1 MSHYFN
7 NYENLAMTRS
17 EAGVLTVRFHT
28 GNAPVIFTGRI
39 HTDFT
44 RVLDD
49 IAFDRGN
56 RVLVLTGTGDR
67 FMTEIDVQS
76 LGDITKPMVADVA
89 YMEGRR
95 VLQRLVDLEMPIVAA
110 INGPVSVHSEYVLL
124 ADVVIA
130 SETTTFSDFPHLT
143 YGLVPGDGIH
153 IVWEE
158 ALGVNRA
165 RHLIMTQG
173 AFGAVEAKQW
183 GAIAE
188 VVPQERV
195 LPRALEVAEE
205 IAKRP
210 QLLSRYIAVAIR
222 RRISR
227 HLAEGT
233 TLGLA
238 LESLTGAN
246 LPYLQTPSSS

>member
-1 MSHYFN
+1 
-7 NYENLAMTRS
+7 MTRS
-17 EAGVLTVRFHT
+17 KAGVLTLRFHT
-28 GNAPVIFTGRI
+28 GGGPVIFTGRI

-44 RVLDD
+44 RVLEE
-49 IAFDRGN
+49 IAFDREN
-56 RVLVLTGTGDR
+56 KVLVLTGTGDR

-76 LGDITKPMVADVA
+76 LGDITRPMAADIA

-95 VLQRLVDLEMPIVAA
+95 VLQRLADLEMPIVAA
-110 INGPVSVHSEYVLL
+110 INGPVSVHSEYALL

-130 SETTTFSDFPHLT
+130 SETTTFSDFPHVT

-153 IVWEE
+153 VVWEE
-158 ALGVNRA
+158 TLGLNRA

-173 AFGAVEAKQW
+173 SFTAAEAKLWGAV
-183 GAIAE
+183 AE
-188 VVPQERV
+188 VLPQERV
-195 LPRALEVAEE
+195 LPRALEIAEG
-205 IAKRP
+205 IAKRA
-210 QLLSRYIAVAIR
+210 QLLNRYVAVAIR
-222 RRISR
+222 RQISR

-246 LPYLQTPSSS
+246 LAYLAKP

>member
-1 MSHYFN
+1 MSHYFT
-7 NYENLAMTRS
+7 NYENLQMTRS
-17 EAGVLTVRFHT
+17 EAGVLTLRFHT
-28 GNAPVIFTGRI
+28 GAGPVTFTGRI

-44 RVLDD
+44 RALED
-49 IAFDRGN
+49 IAFDREN
-56 RVLVLTGTGDR
+56 KVLVLTGTGDR
-67 FMTEIDVQS
+67 FMTDIDIKS
-76 LGDITKPMVADVA
+76 LGDVTKPMVADIA

-95 VLQRLVDLEMPIVAA
+95 VLQRLADLEMPIVAA

-124 ADVVIA
+124 ADIAIA
-130 SETTTFSDFPHLT
+130 SETTIFSDFPHLT

-153 IVWEE
+153 VVWEE
-158 ALGVNRA
+158 VLGVNRA

-173 AFGAVEAKQW
+173 AFSAAEAKQW
-183 GAIAE
+183 GAVAE

-195 LPRALEVAEE
+195 LSRALEIAEE

-210 QLLSRYIAVAIR
+210 QLLNRYVAVAIR
-222 RRISR
+222 RRLSR

-233 TLGLA
+233 ALGLA

-246 LPYLQTPSSS
+246 LAYLDAHA

>member
-1 MSHYFN
+1 MSQYFG
-7 NYENLAMTRS
+7 NYENLEMTRS
-17 EAGVLTVRFHT
+17 EAGVLTLRFHT
-28 GNAPVIFTGRI
+28 RGGPVIFTGRI

-44 RVLDD
+44 RVLED
-49 IAFDRGN
+49 IAFDREN
-56 RVLVLTGTGDR
+56 KVLVLTGTGDR

-76 LGDITKPMVADVA
+76 LGDITRPMAADVA

-95 VLQRLVDLEMPIVAA
+95 VLQRLADLEMPIVAA
-110 INGPVSVHSEYVLL
+110 INGPVSVHSEYALL
-124 ADVVIA
+124 ADIVIA
-130 SETTTFSDFPHLT
+130 SETTTFSDFPHVT

-153 IVWEE
+153 VVWEE
-158 ALGVNRA
+158 TLGLNRA

-173 AFGAVEAKQW
+173 SFTAAEAKLWGAV
-183 GAIAE
+183 AE

-195 LPRALEVAEE
+195 LARALEIAEE

-210 QLLSRYIAVAIR
+210 QLLNRYVAVAIR
-222 RRISR
+222 RQISR

-246 LPYLQTPSSS
+246 LAYLQEAPA